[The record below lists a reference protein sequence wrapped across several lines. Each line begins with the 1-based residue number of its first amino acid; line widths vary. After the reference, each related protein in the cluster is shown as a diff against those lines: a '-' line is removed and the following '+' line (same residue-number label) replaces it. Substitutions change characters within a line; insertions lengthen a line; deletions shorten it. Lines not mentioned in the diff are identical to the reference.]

1 MIPLTINGRQ
11 ITYDGDPDRALMNF
25 LREDMG
31 IISPKD
37 GCAPQ
42 AACGCCVVQVD
53 DKAMLSCVTKMGKL
67 AGKSITTT
75 EGLGEYRQNVF
86 ANAFVKEGGV
96 QCGFCIPGIV
106 MQANT
111 LINRNPEPSRD
122 DIEKCLTPHLCRC
135 TGYKKIVN
143 AIQTAADAIHSEEEV
158 KMPEVAGGIGTRLPK
173 YQAQDLVL
181 GQHRYVDDIR
191 LEGMKYGALK
201 FSDHPRARIA
211 AMDFQAALAHP
222 GVFSVFTAEDVPGD
236 RHIGLIKQDWPLMI
250 AVGETT
256 RYVGDVLAVVVA
268 ESDAIAREAVALID
282 VDYEVLEPVTD
293 MHAAMLEDS
302 PSVHAGGNI
311 LSQSI
316 TSRGDLDKAMAEAA
330 FSAQGVYETQ
340 MIEHGFMEPEACI
353 AYPTPPKSPPTSQG
367 GLEVSKQDLP
377 PLHLDGRDRGGVE
390 VLSQGQGVFE
400 DRVQIAKLLGLP
412 QDQVRVELV
421 ANGGAFGGKEDLSV
435 QGHAALAAYLMQA
448 PVKVRLTR
456 DESIIMHPKRHPIW
470 MEYSIGCDENGMLT
484 YCKGRFVGD
493 TGAYASV
500 GMKVLERSAGH
511 ATGAYNFPVTDIVS
525 TAVYTNNLP
534 CGAMRGFGVNQTAF
548 ALESCIDDLCEQGGF
563 DRWQFRYQNALD
575 DGDMTA
581 TGQVIEA
588 GAGAKATLE
597 AVEDEF
603 RAAKFAGIAC
613 GIKNTGIGNGMPDS
627 SKVTISVVATPP
639 KSPPTS
645 QGGLAHSGQD
655 FHPPYLD
662 GGDRGGVGRPEG
674 ENLDGIKVII
684 DHGWTEMGQGVHTM
698 AVQTLVTETGI
709 DPSLIEARVE
719 TSSEMVTGMTTASR
733 ATSLIGNAIID
744 ACKRFKADLEYHKL
758 GELVGRRYEG
768 EFTVDWTTK
777 PGAMV
782 EKVYTHYSYSYA
794 TQVVILDEAGQ
805 VEKIIAAHD
814 AGKIFNPTLFEGQL
828 EGSIH
833 MGLGYAISE
842 DLPMEGGYP
851 KSTMLRKCGILRA
864 KDMPEMEVIGVEV
877 PDPYGPYGAKGVGEI
892 GLVPTAG
899 AVANALYQFDGQR
912 RHKLPMKLPRKRPP
926 RRARSNGGNGKR

>member
-1 MIPLTINGRQ
+1 MIEFMLNGQAIR
-11 ITYDGDPDRALMNF
+11 YDGDPERALMNV
-25 LREDMG
+25 LREDLG

-53 DKAMLSCVTKMGKL
+53 DKALLSCVTKMGKI
-67 AGKSITTT
+67 AGKSVTTT

-86 ANAFVKEGGV
+86 ANAFVREGGV

-106 MQANT
+106 MQANN
-111 LINRNPEPSRD
+111 LINHNPEPSRA

-135 TGYKKIVN
+135 TGYKKIVD
-143 AIQTAADAIHSEEEV
+143 AIQTAADAIRQEEEV
-158 KMPEVAGGIGTRLPK
+158 PLPDCDGRIGSRLPK
-173 YQAQDLVL
+173 YQAGDLVL

-191 LEGMKYGALK
+191 MPGLRYGALK
-201 FSDHPRARIA
+201 FSDHPRALVKALDLGA
-211 AMDFQAALAHP
+211 ARAHP
-222 GVFSVFTAEDVPGD
+222 GVLRIFTADDIPGD
-236 RHIGLIKQDWPLMI
+236 KHIGLIRQDWPLMI
-250 AVGETT
+250 GVGETT
-256 RYVGDVLAVVVA
+256 RYVGDVLALVVA
-268 ESDAIAREAVALID
+268 ESDACAREAVELIE
-282 VDYEVLEPVTD
+282 VHYEVLEPVTD
-293 MHAAMLEDS
+293 MHAALDAHS
-302 PSVHAGGNI
+302 PAVHEGGNV

-316 TSRGDLDKAMAEAA
+316 TNRGDMDAALAESA
-330 FSAQGVYETQ
+330 FVTSGVYETQ

-353 AYPTPPKSPPTSQG
+353 AYPSSTPHPPAPSPIKREG
-367 GLEVSKQDLP
+367 ERAGI
-377 PLHLDGRDRGGVE
+377 E

-412 QDQVRVELV
+412 QAAVNVVLV
-421 ANGGAFGGKEDLSV
+421 SNGGAFGGKEDLSV
-435 QGHAALAAYLMQA
+435 QGHAALAAYLMGE

-470 MEYSIGCDENGMLT
+470 MEYTIGCDADGMLT
-484 YCKGRFVGD
+484 FCKGRFVGD

-511 ATGAYNFPVTDIVS
+511 ATGAYNFPVTDIES

-597 AVEDEF
+597 AVKEEF
-603 RAAKFAGIAC
+603 RGAKFAGIAC

-627 SKVTISVVATPP
+627 SQVTISVVAKSSANGGHASPV
-639 KSPPTS
+639 SPP
-645 QGGLAHSGQD
+645 SGD
-655 FHPPYLD
+655 
-662 GGDRGGVGRPEG
+662 V
-674 ENLDGIKVII
+674 KVVI

-698 AVQTLVTETGI
+698 AVQALVTETGL
-709 DPSLIEARVE
+709 DPALVEARVE
-719 TSSEMVTGMTTASR
+719 TKSEMVTGMTTASR

-744 ACKRFKADLEYHKL
+744 ACREFKADLEKQAL
-758 GELVGRRYEG
+758 EELVGKRYVG
-768 EFTVDWTTK
+768 AFTVDWTTK

-842 DLPMEGGYP
+842 DLPMAHGRP

-864 KDMPEMEVIGVEV
+864 RDMPEMEVIGVEV

-899 AVANALYQFDGQR
+899 AVANALYQFDGVR
-912 RHKLPMKLPRKRPP
+912 RQKLPMKLPRKRPP
-926 RRARSNGGNGKR
+926 RRVNGRNGKR

>member
-1 MIPLTINGRQ
+1 MIRFTLNGQ
-11 ITYDGDPDRALMNF
+11 TVQYDGDPERALMNV

-31 IISPKD
+31 VISPKD

-42 AACGCCVVQVD
+42 AACGCCVVGVD
-53 DKAMLSCVTKMGKL
+53 DKALLSCVTKMSKIE
-67 AGKSITTT
+67 GKSVTTT

-86 ANAFVKEGGV
+86 ANSFVKEGGV

-106 MQANT
+106 MQANN
-111 LINRNPEPSRD
+111 LINRNPDPTRT

-135 TGYKKIVN
+135 TGYKKIVT
-143 AIQTAADAIHSEEEV
+143 AIQNAADAIRNEEEIE
-158 KMPEVAGGIGTRLPK
+158 MPEVDGGIGTRLPK

-191 LEGMKYGALK
+191 MDGMRIGALK
-201 FSDHPRARIA
+201 FSDHPRAVVKSMDLSA
-211 AMDFQAALAHP
+211 AEAHP
-222 GVFSVFTAEDVPGD
+222 GVLRVFTADDVPGD
-236 RHIGLIKQDWPLMI
+236 RYIGLIKQDWPLMI

-256 RYVGDVLAVVVA
+256 RYVGDVLAIVVA
-268 ESDAIAREAVALID
+268 ETDAIAREAVGLIEI
-282 VDYEVLEPVTD
+282 DYEVLEPITD

-302 PSVHAGGNI
+302 PSIHDGGNV

-316 TSRGDLDKAMAEAA
+316 TNRGDLERSMAE
-330 FSAQGVYETQ
+330 SAYTTQGVYETQ
-340 MIEHGFMEPEACI
+340 MIEHGFMEPEACV
-353 AYPTPPKSPPTSQG
+353 AYP
-367 GLEVSKQDLP
+367 
-377 PLHLDGRDRGGVE
+377 RGEGVE

-412 QDQVRVELV
+412 QEAAHVVLV
-421 ANGGAFGGKEDLSV
+421 PNGGAFGGKEDLSV
-435 QGHAALAAYLMQA
+435 QGHAALAAYLMGE

-456 DESIIMHPKRHPIW
+456 DESIVMHPKRHPIW
-470 MEYSIGCDENGMLT
+470 MEYNIGCDEEGMLT
-484 YCKGRFVGD
+484 FCKGRFVGD

-597 AVEDEF
+597 AVKDEF
-603 RAAKFAGIAC
+603 NNAKFAGIAC

-627 SKVTISVVATPP
+627 SKVTLSVVPNPDSEA
-639 KSPPTS
+639 
-645 QGGLAHSGQD
+645 
-655 FHPPYLD
+655 
-662 GGDRGGVGRPEG
+662 G
-674 ENLDGIKVII
+674 EEKAKVII

-698 AVQTLVTETGI
+698 AVQALVTETGI
-709 DPSLIEARVE
+709 PPSMIEVRVE

-744 ACKRFKADLEYHKL
+744 ACKRFKEDLEYHKL
-758 GELVGRRYEG
+758 EELVGRRYEG

-782 EKVYTHYSYSYA
+782 EKIYTHYSYSYA
-794 TQVVILDEAGQ
+794 TQLVVLDEDGQ
-805 VEKIIAAHD
+805 LEKIVAAHD

-842 DLPMEGGYP
+842 DLPMEGGRP

-899 AVANALYQFDGQR
+899 AVANALYQFDGVR
-912 RHKLPMKLPRKRPP
+912 RHKLPMRLPRKRPA
-926 RRARSNGGNGKR
+926 RRSRANGGNGKR